1 MTDQNN
7 FGQLGQQVVPARSLL
22 LQRAPLLEASPESTN
37 QEDTIETILFITLM
51 LILTS
56 RSCFS
61 PADVSNFIRLAANTC
76 GANQASGVWAAG
88 FKSGDVVAGIPFTA
102 FGLVD
107 ATNPGVLYVP

>member
-1 MTDQNN
+1 MTDL
-7 FGQLGQQVVPARSLL
+7 FG
-22 LQRAPLLEASPESTN
+22 
-37 QEDTIETILFITLM
+37 
-51 LILTS
+51 

-61 PADVSNFIRLAANTC
+61 PADMSLFIRMAANTC

-88 FKSGDVVAGIPFTA
+88 FKSADTVTGVPYTA